1 ALALHLFI
9 LCSAVVTGAIA
20 WLFPSKS
27 TLPGNPAAGSA
38 RKPSL

>member
-1 ALALHLFI
+1 LHLFI
-9 LCSAVVTGAIA
+9 FGSAIATGAIA

-27 TLPGNPAAGSA
+27 TLPEDPAAEAA